1 MNPLMMIGQM
11 MKNGGNPQQIFQQMM
26 RNNQIVNNPMAKNAM
41 EMLQKG
47 DSSGL
52 QSMAENLAKER
63 GTTIEN
69 IRNEVMKQFGMN

>member
-1 MNPLMMIGQM
+1 MNPLMVISQM

>member
-1 MNPLMMIGQM
+1 MKPLMMIGQM

>member
-52 QSMAENLAKER
+52 KSMAENLAKER

>member
-11 MKNGGNPQQIFQQMM
+11 MKSGGNPQQIFQQMM
-26 RNNQIVNNPMAKNAM
+26 GNNQIANNPMAKNAM

>member
-11 MKNGGNPQQIFQQMM
+11 MKNGGNQQQIFQQMM

>member
-1 MNPLMMIGQM
+1 MNPLMMISQM
-11 MKNGGNPQQIFQQMM
+11 MKNGGNPQQIFQQMIG
-26 RNNQIVNNPMAKNAM
+26 NNQITNNPMAKNAM

-63 GTTIEN
+63 GTTIDDVKN
-69 IRNEVMKQFGMN
+69 IIMQQFGIK

>member
-26 RNNQIVNNPMAKNAM
+26 GNNQIVNNPMAKNAM

>member
-1 MNPLMMIGQM
+1 MNPLTMIGQM